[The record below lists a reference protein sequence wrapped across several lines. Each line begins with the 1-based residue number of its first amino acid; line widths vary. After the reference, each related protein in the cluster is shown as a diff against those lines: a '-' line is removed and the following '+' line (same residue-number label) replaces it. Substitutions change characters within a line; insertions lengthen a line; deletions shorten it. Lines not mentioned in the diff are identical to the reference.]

1 MRGVQ
6 IEVVPRP
13 IKIHGKQVNSV
24 EPVLRPIRLC
34 LYEHHLFRQAIRSVC
49 LFGIAVPQLILFKWH
64 RRKLRIGANAPYG
77 DELFNTELSGILHH
91 LNSHDGVVV
100 KKTSRI
106 CAVRA
111 NAPYYGREVNDDFGS
126 RFRVKPNDG
135 IAIAKVILIGAW
147 CDYVFAATL
156 P

>member
-1 MRGVQ
+1 MRSVQ

-34 LYEHHLFRQAIRSVC
+34 LDEHHLFRQAIRSVC
-49 LFGIAVPQLILFKWH
+49 LLRVAVPQLLLLERH
-64 RRKLRIGANAPYG
+64 RGKLGISANRSYC
-77 DELFNTELSGILHH
+77 DELFNAELSGIFHH

-106 CAVRA
+106 GSVRA
-111 NAPYYGREVNDDFGS
+111 DASDHGGKVDNDLRPGLFVETHD
-126 RFRVKPNDG
+126 RLLL
-135 IAIAKVILIGAW
+135 A
-147 CDYVFAATL
+147 
-156 P
+156 